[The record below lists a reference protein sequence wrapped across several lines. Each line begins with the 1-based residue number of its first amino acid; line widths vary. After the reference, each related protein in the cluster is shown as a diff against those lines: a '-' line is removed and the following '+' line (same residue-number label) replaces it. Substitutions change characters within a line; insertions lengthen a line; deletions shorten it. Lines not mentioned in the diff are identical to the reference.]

1 MNRTRLAIATTLF
14 LMLSSCSGTS
24 SMSDPTEPLGP
35 PMEPQT
41 TTTSRPAATS
51 EPTPTPAPDLGWT
64 TTTLDFGVSHI
75 TEWRSML
82 VGLAVQDFEAP
93 SSLIEEDDTGCI
105 GFQAGRTGEV
115 VWSADGVEWEPFPV
129 QPHWY
134 PGPLEPQEWSRE
146 VASGE
151 ITSRPWP
158 FRLVSG
164 ADRLLAMSFEELTAA
179 RGKVAVDVWEPV
191 SRTWQ
196 RIGSLESVRP
206 NTSGVAVASGRD
218 TTIIMAADFDGH
230 LGVWTVTE
238 TGLVEF
244 PNPFAS
250 LVAET
255 PERWT
260 DEVDGVELVA
270 TNDGFLAQLEVGS
283 GGFVMAYSVDG
294 AWWTQVA
301 NPAAGPVHLAASGD
315 TVIAVNGDGI
325 WRSANRGRT
334 WQPVAMEHPL
344 QLTDLAGFASG
355 FTAWSFTVDW
365 VFPTVWFSPDGLEWR
380 SVLQLSD
387 EYGWINGVSIADG
400 VIIVSVDAS
409 PGGWVCPEIVR
420 HEYEIHLGTMTGV
433 PPG

>member
-1 MNRTRLAIATTLF
+1 
-14 LMLSSCSGTS
+14 
-24 SMSDPTEPLGP
+24 
-35 PMEPQT
+35 
-41 TTTSRPAATS
+41 
-51 EPTPTPAPDLGWT
+51 
-64 TTTLDFGVSHI
+64 
-75 TEWRSML
+75 ML

-93 SSLIEEDDTGCI
+93 SSLVDDNDDNGCV

-115 VWSADGVEWEPFPV
+115 VWSWGGVDWEPFPV
-129 QPHWY
+129 QPYWY
-134 PGPLEPQEWSRE
+134 SGPLEPEAWGLE

-158 FRLVSG
+158 FRLVSD
-164 ADRLLAMSFEELTAA
+164 ADRLLALSFEELTAA
-179 RGKVAVDVWEPV
+179 QGNVAVDVWEPS

-196 RIGSLESVRP
+196 RIGSFESAGP
-206 NTSGVAVASGRD
+206 NTSGAVAASGPD
-218 TTIIMAADFDGH
+218 TTIIMAAGSDGH
-230 LGVWTVTE
+230 LGVWGVTE

-283 GGFVMAYSVDG
+283 GSSVMAYSVDG

-301 NPAAGPVHLAASGD
+301 HPGAGPVHLAASGD
-315 TVIAVNGDGI
+315 TAIAVNGDGM
-325 WRSANRGRT
+325 WRSTNRGRT

-344 QLTDLAGFASG
+344 QLNDVAGFASG

-387 EYGWINGVSIADG
+387 EYGWINGVSMVDG
-400 VIIVSVDAS
+400 AIIVSVDAS

-420 HEYEIHLGTMTGV
+420 HEYEIHLGTPT
-433 PPG
+433 P